1 MSKLLSIKNLRV
13 RFRTNSPFQAMI
25 NKIEDPYIDAVRQV
39 SLEIKQGE
47 TFTLVG
53 ESGSGKSTL
62 ALATAGLLNADEGQ
76 IKFMNE
82 DVTTMT
88 SSQIMAYRKKI
99 SYCLLYTSPS
109 PRDA

>member
-1 MSKLLSIKNLRV
+1 MSNLLSIKNLRV
-13 RFRTNSPFQAMI
+13 RFRTKSPFQAMI
-25 NKIEDPYIDAVRQV
+25 KKIEDPFIDAVRKV

-62 ALATAGLLNADEGQ
+62 ALATAGLLNAEEGQ

-99 SYCLLYTSPS
+99 SYIWQDS
-109 PRDA
+109 RFA